1 MNTLEN
7 LKMQDVPFLFPEIN
21 KQNKSTSA
29 FDIAMGKNGM
39 RSIVQNLFDLMVN
52 CDPKGQ
58 LYQDILERN
67 IDDFVLY
74 KINLKKFF
82 ASSMP
87 IYANFDAFPQFHP
100 SSACLYLPLNFHDNQ
115 TLVEVNNRYKELVG
129 APLEEGERMRNWW
142 YAGKKWFKGLVCTK
156 RYCCRACGGSRSAN
170 QEQRE

>member
-1 MNTLEN
+1 
-7 LKMQDVPFLFPEIN
+7 
-21 KQNKSTSA
+21 
-29 FDIAMGKNGM
+29 M

-87 IYANFDAFPQFHP
+87 IYANFDAFP
-100 SSACLYLPLNFHDNQ
+100 
-115 TLVEVNNRYKELVG
+115 
-129 APLEEGERMRNWW
+129 
-142 YAGKKWFKGLVCTK
+142 
-156 RYCCRACGGSRSAN
+156 
-170 QEQRE
+170 